1 MSAATQ
7 KNYYDILGVS
17 KNASKDEIR
26 KAYLALAKKN
36 HPDKTGGDKEA
47 EERLKEIN
55 AAYDVLKND
64 EKRKQ
69 YDAELENPFA
79 GGGTGAGGFSG
90 GFGGGGPQGFGFT
103 FGGGSPGGESF
114 GFGGG
119 LDDLFE
125 GLFGGG
131 GVGGAGFRT
140 QRSQAARP
148 GNDLQITLDISL
160 REAATG
166 TKKTVRLNR
175 QTPCPDC
182 KGTGGDGAQA
192 ETCPECQGSGRVQ
205 RGQGAVYIAQACPRC
220 RGEGRVVSNPCGT
233 CGGRGQVRQ
242 PQTVTVTIPAGADT
256 GTRLRLRGQG
266 DTGEQ
271 GGPAGDLYATVRVQP
286 DPLFTREG
294 DNLRCEV
301 PIRFAQA
308 ALGGKAHVPTLTG
321 KAALT
326 IPAGTQ
332 SGKSFRLRGQGMLS
346 MQSGKKGDLLVTVR
360 VEVPTNLTKEQRELI
375 KKLDETL

>member
-1 MSAATQ
+1 MPAAAQ

-79 GGGTGAGGFSG
+79 GGGGGGSGFSG
-90 GFGGGGPQGFGFT
+90 GFSGGGPQGFGFT
-103 FGGGSPGGESF
+103 FGGGQGGESF

-131 GVGGAGFRT
+131 ATAGART
-140 QRSQAARP
+140 HRPRTAHP
-148 GNDLQITLDISL
+148 GNDLKITLDISL

-175 QTPCPDC
+175 QSLCPGC
-182 KGTGGDGAQA
+182 KGTGGDGGAQA

-205 RGQGAVYIAQACPRC
+205 RSQGAVYMAQACPRC

-233 CGGRGQVRQ
+233 CGGTGHVRQ

-256 GTRLRLRGQG
+256 GTRLRLQGQG
-266 DTGEQ
+266 DAGEQ
-271 GGPAGDLYATVRVQP
+271 GAPPGDLYATVRVQP
-286 DPLFTREG
+286 DPVFTREG
-294 DNLRCEV
+294 DNLRCEA
-301 PIRFAQA
+301 PIRFTQA
-308 ALGGKAHVPTLTG
+308 ALGGTAHVPTLTG
-321 KAALT
+321 KAALK

-332 SGKSFRLRGQGMLS
+332 SGKTFRLRGQGMPS

-360 VEVPTNLTKEQRELI
+360 VQVPASLTKEQRDLI